1 MSDAVIAIT
10 GGTGF
15 VGHHLVKR
23 LVAEGHRLRLLVRSK
38 SVAREL
44 SGEPGIETVLG
55 DLDDLHAL
63 RVLTG
68 GASTI
73 IHLASKLTAKDRE
86 EFDAVNVDGTRNVA
100 AAARAAKVGQF
111 IFISSLAA
119 REAHLSGY
127 AASKNQ
133 AERELIELTKYDGS
147 MPWVIMRPPAVYGP
161 GDKATLPLLQA
172 LTHKYALLPGR
183 AEARFSLIY
192 VEDLVDAI
200 TALIGDEETRGQTIE
215 LDDGTEGGYDWPSLA
230 KIAGEVGGQQV
241 RPVFVPRTVLSAAA
255 GALEFGAK
263 MVDKTPPLAR
273 GKVQELYHPNWVCR
287 NKKLQTAGTWAPK
300 TRFSEGFKKTVDWY
314 RSEGWL

>member
-1 MSDAVIAIT
+1 MSDNMIAIT

-15 VGHHLVKR
+15 VGRHLVNR
-23 LVAEGHRLRLLVRSK
+23 LVDEGHRVRLLVRSK
-38 SVAREL
+38 TTAREL
-44 SGEPGIETVLG
+44 FADLDLEIAHG
-55 DLDDLHAL
+55 DLDNLQAL
-63 RVLTG
+63 RELTA
-68 GASTI
+68 GAGTV
-73 IHLASKLTAKDRE
+73 IHLASKIAAKDRA

-100 AAARAAKVGQF
+100 AAAQAAKVGQF

-133 AERELIELTKYDGS
+133 AEHELTQLTKYGT
-147 MPWVIMRPPAVYGP
+147 MPWVILRPPAVYGP

-172 LTHKYALLPGR
+172 LTQRYALLPGR

-200 TALIGDEETRGQTIE
+200 IALIGDQDTQGQTIE
-215 LDDGTEGGYDWPSLA
+215 LDDGKEGGYDWPGLA
-230 KIAGEVGGQQV
+230 KIAGEVGGQRV

-255 GALEFGAK
+255 GAIEFGAK
-263 MVDKTPPLAR
+263 IVDKTPPLAR
-273 GKVQELYHPNWVCR
+273 GKVQELYHPNWVCE